1 MGFLNHRN
9 RDNEPEDE
17 RFLRGGGVLAVWGS
31 PGSGKT
37 TVSVKLAEHLTKKGN
52 NVLLV
57 FNDMITPP
65 IPYVMAPSDLMGEK
79 SLGSILAASRITED
93 LIKRNCVFYRRN
105 KYLSIVGMQKG
116 ENVYTYPPFDERLA
130 TEFLFAAEEVA
141 PFVII
146 DCTSDLTSDL
156 LSKAALM
163 NADYVLRLVNCDLKS
178 ISYLSSQL
186 PLLVDEK
193 WDVEKQVKVA
203 SNVKPNEGAGS
214 MESVLG
220 KVSYRI
226 PHCAEVEGQFL
237 EGELIHELNLKGSR
251 PFRAEIERISKE
263 VFGI

>member
-1 MGFLNHRN
+1 MGFLNRN
-9 RDNEPEDE
+9 KENEPEE
-17 RFLRGGGVLAVWGS
+17 ESFLRGGGVVAIWGS

-37 TVSVKLAEHLTKKGN
+37 TVSIKLAEYLTKKGN

-57 FNDMITPP
+57 FNDMIAPP
-65 IPYVMAPSDLMGEK
+65 LPYVVAPADLMGEK
-79 SLGSILAASRITED
+79 SLGSILAASHVTED
-93 LIKRNCVFYRRN
+93 LVKRNCVFYRKN

-130 TEFLFAAEEVA
+130 TEFLFATEEVA
-141 PFVII
+141 PFVIV

-163 NADYVLRLVNCDLKS
+163 NADSVIRLVNCDLKS

-186 PLLVDEK
+186 PLLADEK
-193 WDVEKQVKVA
+193 WDVEKQIKVVN
-203 SNVKPNEGAGS
+203 NVKSHEASAS

-220 KVSYRI
+220 NVSFKI
-226 PHCAEVEGQFL
+226 PNSSEIENQFL
-237 EGELIHELNLKGSR
+237 EGELLRELNLKGSR
-251 PFRAEIERISKE
+251 PFRAEIERISRE